1 MTENELKERAWS
13 TPQDLNN
20 QFYQGTS
27 LPITTASSI
36 AYDLNQYTHNQ
47 IPKTFNN
54 QSQQVPFEER
64 PSKKVQFARQIQQ
77 QGSPKIPLTGTQSWH
92 EPSSTNNDLSG
103 TIMRQEPLSTR
114 QSGHRTIIPTSNIS
128 SSHASVQKPIYVGI
142 DHRATLA
149 ERGQTTTHKHHHK
162 NGDKTNSDGPG
173 SMKNNH
179 RTRSHTHHQHKNQ
192 ETNNVQSSRSNIQSN
207 KPLEPL
213 QVKLSS
219 THRSGTTNSTST
231 IIVNKQ
237 VHQGEQPIFNDIE
250 MKVPKTRGKRQAQ
263 SQQIE
268 QQTTFDNEIKPSKNK
283 GNHSQQRQPHHR
295 HHSPQRTE
303 TTRRLE
309 NRHQG
314 TPIMRI
320 PISQQQQQQ
329 RHKQLSMSSPMIS
342 PPTITRTRV

>member
-1 MTENELKERAWS
+1 
-13 TPQDLNN
+13 
-20 QFYQGTS
+20 
-27 LPITTASSI
+27 
-36 AYDLNQYTHNQ
+36 
-47 IPKTFNN
+47 
-54 QSQQVPFEER
+54 
-64 PSKKVQFARQIQQ
+64 
-77 QGSPKIPLTGTQSWH
+77 
-92 EPSSTNNDLSG
+92 
-103 TIMRQEPLSTR
+103 MRQEPLSTR

-162 NGDKTNSDGPG
+162 NGDKTNSDGPV
-173 SMKNNH
+173 SIKNNH